1 MGLFGFGPG
10 RDRTG
15 EKAYRL
21 HAQAN
26 KLSDRGRA
34 IDAENSYMQAKL
46 LYERA
51 EKEGMSSPKLLTGY
65 SVLLMRYGDFE
76 KAKEI
81 INGIYSSAALT
92 AEDRYYLALNHALCQ
107 YRLGE
112 AEKALN
118 DIALTG
124 EHKHNQIYFDVVC
137 PILIEEGTKNGDF
150 SKAEKLCAEAMEYD
164 DEDAS
169 ILCSC
174 AYLEYRRGNIEKA
187 MELSRKAVNVNP
199 NSPGAKVLIG
209 RISAE
214 NGDNETAKK
223 YLNSAL
229 KVHFPTTCPF
239 SKEYAEELLA
249 SLES

>member
-1 MGLFGFGPG
+1 MGLFGFGPKE
-10 RDRTG
+10 DRTG

-34 IDAENSYMQAKL
+34 IDAENMYMQARL
-46 LYERA
+46 LYEKA
-51 EKEGMSSPKLLTGY
+51 EKEGMKSPKLLTGY
-65 SVLLMRYGDFE
+65 SVMMMRYGNFE
-76 KAKEI
+76 KAKDI
-81 INGIYSSAALT
+81 IGGIYSSAALT

-112 AEKALN
+112 TEKALS

-137 PILIEEGTKNGDF
+137 PILIEEGAEKDDF
-150 SKAEKLCAEAMEYD
+150 AEAEKLCAEALEYD

-174 AYLEYRRGNIEKA
+174 AYLEYRRGDKEKA
-187 MELSRKAVNVNP
+187 LELAHRAVKANL

-209 RISAE
+209 KISAE
-214 NGDNETAKK
+214 NGDGETAKK

-239 SKEYAEELLA
+239 TKKQAEELLA
-249 SLES
+249 SLGG